1 MKRPVTLIRRLSGNK
16 AAYNSRF
23 VLTRRSRHNSAF
35 QIARSVRAKLLL
47 NHYTVAVLRTSSPPS
62 SHVPYTNRPLGH
74 RRRCRKRR
82 RMRRTGRCLNYVRAA
97 AAGRR
102 RPVCVV
108 SHLGAYFR
116 PIARRTPRRVRTA
129 VTSGAV
135 FHQRAAAPSP
145 RLGGGADRSLPAPA
159 EGLFTARELNSTPV
173 RELHSRVN
181 NGSQAVTHDPHKN

>member
-1 MKRPVTLIRRLSGNK
+1 VKRPVTLIRRLSGNK

-116 PIARRTPRRVRTA
+116 PIARRVAYAPRSHPGPFFTRAPRHD
-129 VTSGAV
+129 S
-135 FHQRAAAPSP
+135 AAALTG
-145 RLGGGADRSLPAPA
+145 RFLPPPKAC
-159 EGLFTARELNSTPV
+159 
-173 RELHSRVN
+173 SRRAN
-181 NGSQAVTHDPHKN
+181 